1 MNNRLILE
9 NRNANGRTMLLDL
22 GQCLRVVKVTDE
34 TFLMVK
40 DLEGGERPW
49 ACATWAKPRRP

>member
-22 GQCLRVVKVTDE
+22 GQCVRVVKVTDE
-34 TFLMVK
+34 TCLMVK

-49 ACATWAKPRRP
+49 AKPRRP